1 MSINFKNILIE
12 SIIDNMGISK
22 VDKST
27 LKLFNMVK
35 DDLVD
40 NIYGENYKMEASDMI
55 FKVSEILHIKD
66 YDYLYNMY
74 NFYLKHKEVLFSET
88 PKEIGIN
95 YTQFDYD
102 ETVEAIL
109 LKYFWENYSDSIV
122 YKGKNTSWVAMVAG
136 RSIEEALSEEVYNI
150 EFYNS
155 KPSVSVWSTV
165 LPDTATASTGYGI
178 GMDYLS
184 IQEEYRQFLYKSGYV
199 NSKNN
204 DIVQTGIVPFESPSN
219 LKNETLKIYFDK
231 LIDSIINNFIIPNE
245 YKIDEYL
252 DKAYDE

>member
-95 YTQFDYD
+95 YTPFDYD

-165 LPDTATASTGYGI
+165 LP
-178 GMDYLS
+178 
-184 IQEEYRQFLYKSGYV
+184 LYT
-199 NSKNN
+199 
-204 DIVQTGIVPFESPSN
+204 IES
-219 LKNETLKIYFDK
+219 E
-231 LIDSIINNFIIPNE
+231 
-245 YKIDEYL
+245 
-252 DKAYDE
+252 